1 MELVLLGQKV
11 KVRTELTYKE
21 VNEWAQE
28 YVARAAI
35 LHPSGAVY
43 WSHLDEAIENLIA
56 LKALTDMDTS
66 SYETED
72 GLFEMMDKIYAD
84 SEWSDFMLRT
94 ECARMRIIDMGGSLF
109 NNLRKVHEKENSL
122 DYKIRES
129 FGFLFTGEDL
139 TETLAHGREVN
150 EQMIDH
156 LGAIMKAK
164 EVLAGQKQP
173 IDLSMYAKKNK

>member
-1 MELVLLGQKV
+1 MEIVLLGQKV

-21 VNEWAQE
+21 IIEWAQE

-35 LHPSGAVY
+35 LHPSGVAYWGHLSDAVE
-43 WSHLDEAIENLIA
+43 DLII

-66 SYETED
+66 AYETEEGLMRMMD
-72 GLFEMMDKIYAD
+72 QTMENAEWFEFLKATSAVRMHIKHMADRLFE
-84 SEWSDFMLRT
+84 
-94 ECARMRIIDMGGSLF
+94 
-109 NNLRKVHEKENSL
+109 NLRKIHEKENSL

-173 IDLSMYAKKNK
+173 IDLSMYAKKNR

>member
-1 MELVLLGQKV
+1 MTLLGQKV

-21 VNEWAQE
+21 IIQWAQE

-35 LHPSGAVY
+35 LHPSGVAY
-43 WSHLDEAIENLIA
+43 WSHLDEAIKNLIA

-66 SYETED
+66 AYETED

-84 SEWSDFMLRT
+84 GEWSDFMLGT
-94 ECARMRIIDMGGSLF
+94 ECIRMRIIDMGGSLF
-109 NNLRKVHEKENSL
+109 NNLRKIHEQENSL
-122 DYKIRES
+122 DYRIRES

-139 TETLAHGREVN
+139 TETLAHARGAN
-150 EQMIDH
+150 EQMIEH
-156 LGAIMKAK
+156 LGAIMKVK
-164 EVLAGQKQP
+164 EVMAEQKAP